1 MSREIRDRQPDFV
14 FTRRQILSASVM
26 SIGGLAAMAA
36 SNRAAIG
43 QEPADQVL
51 RNAESIHQEPRF
63 AASRQRV
70 YDALTDEHQFDK
82 VIRLCAEV
90 QSGGSFG
97 PKPTQIDAR
106 PGGAFVLFGGII
118 SGRQIELVPNELIV
132 EAWRV
137 ANWGRGVYS
146 IVKFEL
152 TEDGPGTRIVF
163 DHTGFP
169 RGDAET
175 LASGWKAHYWDPLR
189 KYLA

>member
-1 MSREIRDRQPDFV
+1 MSREMGNRYEDV
-14 FTRRQILSASVM
+14 FTRRQILMGGVVAV
-26 SIGGLAAMAA
+26 GGLAVTPAFAKA
-36 SNRAAIG
+36 GLG
-43 QEPADQVL
+43 QEPENQIL

-63 AASRQRV
+63 AGSRKRV

-97 PKPTQIDAR
+97 DKPTEIDPK

-118 SGRQIELVPNELIV
+118 SGRQIELVPNERIV
-132 EAWRV
+132 QAWRV
-137 ANWGRGVYS
+137 ANWGRGIYS
-146 IVKFEL
+146 IVRFEL
-152 TEDGPGTRIVF
+152 VEDGPGTRIVL

-175 LASGWKAHYWDPLR
+175 LATGWKAHYWEPLR